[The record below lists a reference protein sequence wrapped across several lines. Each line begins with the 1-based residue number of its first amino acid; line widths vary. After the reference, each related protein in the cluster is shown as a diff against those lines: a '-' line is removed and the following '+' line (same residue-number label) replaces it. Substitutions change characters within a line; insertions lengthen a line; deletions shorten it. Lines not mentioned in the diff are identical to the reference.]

1 MSGVEW
7 MNFYLEVLLC
17 IIATVFVIAIVP
29 NLLVWATAFFLDQL
43 LDILVFKEHT
53 KELKELPI
61 EDQKYLK
68 D

>member
-17 IIATVFVIAIVP
+17 IVATVVAIAFVP

-61 EDQKYLK
+61 EEQKYLK